1 MPCWFW
7 GIQIN
12 WVYFIENEPFAGNTW
27 ELWKVTTSHPTKD
40 QEIRIS
46 HLTSIKDTWIVTH
59 TYVFLIHVYWWYRQ
73 YTQKHYGANKTERRN
88 WKGPTTCTL
97 LTTLP
102 ATAVRSDFPDCSLLL
117 CEANSVQHVIL
128 RRGSLVVYQCQ
139 LHVGSQ
145 HYQRQELILRINIYN
160 F

>member
-1 MPCWFW
+1 MGALKSNNITPYQRPGNQNFSFN
-7 GIQIN
+7 IYQRYMN
-12 WVYFIENEPFAGNTW
+12 SYTHLYF
-27 ELWKVTTSHPTKD
+27 
-40 QEIRIS
+40 
-46 HLTSIKDTWIVTH
+46 
-59 TYVFLIHVYWWYRQ
+59 FLIHVYWWYRQ
-73 YTQKHYGANKTERRN
+73 YTQKLYGANKIERRN

-102 ATAVRSDFPDCSLLL
+102 ATAVRSDFPGCSLLL

>member
-1 MPCWFW
+1 MFFNPCLLDIDS
-7 GIQIN
+7 GIGSTLKNIMEQ
-12 WVYFIENEPFAGNTW
+12 TR
-27 ELWKVTTSHPTKD
+27 L
-40 QEIRIS
+40 
-46 HLTSIKDTWIVTH
+46 
-59 TYVFLIHVYWWYRQ
+59 
-73 YTQKHYGANKTERRN
+73 
-88 WKGPTTCTL
+88 KGGIGTL

-102 ATAVRSDFPDCSLLL
+102 ATAVRSDFPGCSLLL